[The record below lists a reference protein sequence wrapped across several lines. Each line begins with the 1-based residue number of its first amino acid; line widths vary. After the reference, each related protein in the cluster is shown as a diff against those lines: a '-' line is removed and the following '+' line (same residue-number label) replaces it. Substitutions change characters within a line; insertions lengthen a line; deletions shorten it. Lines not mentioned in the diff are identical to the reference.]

1 MHTVAKPFPA
11 DLRLLTALRALAA
24 LMVVLFHFADRTAPG
39 SALHTTLIDNGQLG
53 VDIFFVLSGFILAHV
68 YLARCAAGRFQMG
81 DFLVNRLARL
91 YPMHLLMLVLAV
103 GNGLVAWRNGL
114 ALDVYGPLLGIDPET
129 GSGALWNLLTTL
141 SLTHA
146 WGTTNGHYFNSVSW
160 SISAEAAA
168 YVLFPLIAAAS
179 LAFGA
184 RVKQRLAVALLAYVG
199 CEITARFLL
208 GAGLNDLSW
217 RYGFLRIL
225 PEFAMGVAV
234 YSYGVARPISRDAL
248 IWLLPVGL
256 GLTVAL
262 LAYGAPVVVM
272 PPIFA
277 AAILLI
283 ASAEREGL
291 TPPAWALNPLVYL
304 GEISYSTYML
314 HLILGKVYF
323 NAIARLFGYDPHALP
338 AYQCVLALVPILLA
352 SAVTYHCIEQPGRT
366 LLKRW
371 WQHVQSAK
379 ATPSSARAA

>member
-1 MHTVAKPFPA
+1 MTPVAKPFPA

-39 SALHTTLIDNGQLG
+39 SGLHTTFIDRGQLG

-68 YLARCAAGRFQMG
+68 YLARCAAGQFAFG

-91 YPMHLLMLVLAV
+91 YPLHLLMLALAAI
-103 GNGLVAWRNGL
+103 NGWLAGRKGL
-114 ALDVYGPLLGIDPET
+114 ALDVYGPLLGLDPVT
-129 GSGALWNLLTTL
+129 GGGALWNLLTSLT
-141 SLTHA
+141 LTHA

-184 RVKQRLAVALLAYVG
+184 CVKQRLAVALLAYAG
-199 CEITARFLL
+199 CEITAQYLL
-208 GAGLNDLSW
+208 GVGLNDLSW

-234 YSYGVARPISRDAL
+234 YSFGVARPLTRTTL
-248 IWLLPVGL
+248 LWLLPVGL
-256 GLTVAL
+256 AAAPAL
-262 LAYGAPVVVM
+262 LALGAPVVLM
-272 PPIFA
+272 PPVFA
-277 AAILLI
+277 GMILLI
-283 ASAEREGL
+283 ASAERENM
-291 TPPAWALNPLVYL
+291 TPPAWLLNPFVYL

-338 AYQCVLALVPILLA
+338 AYQCLLAIVPILAA
-352 SAVTYHCIEQPGRT
+352 SAITYHCVEVPGRK
-366 LLKRW
+366 LLRGLW
-371 WQHVQSAK
+371 RPSASRN
-379 ATPSSARAA
+379 ACPALIG